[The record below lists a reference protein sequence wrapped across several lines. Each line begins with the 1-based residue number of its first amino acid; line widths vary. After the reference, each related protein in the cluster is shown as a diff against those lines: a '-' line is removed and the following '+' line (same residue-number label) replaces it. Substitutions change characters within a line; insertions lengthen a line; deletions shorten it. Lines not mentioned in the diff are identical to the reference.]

1 MGIEALSFE
10 LGVARTPAQLADARV
25 VRASAYGHHVP
36 ELAPTM
42 RQPDPVDLLPHT
54 VVLLARD
61 KATGAPVGTARIAS
75 NAQRPLLLESSYA
88 LPEGLREGHLAEVTR
103 LAVAPGAD
111 DRLVKRALM
120 KACYLVCLSLQV
132 QKMVIGA
139 RSAALIRGYRSL
151 GFECLTQGSGPVP
164 LAHAGGLAH
173 HVLAFDV
180 PSAERVWHALS
191 HPLHAWM
198 VRTFHPDIDVSPAP
212 GCRPTGAS
220 RSPKPLRAPAPP
232 RRRVAEPLAASAPL
246 TSPAS
251 RVAAAASSARE
262 NGLVTTSSMPA

>member
-10 LGVARTPAQLADARV
+10 LVVARTLAQLADARA

-36 ELAPTM
+36 ELAHTM
-42 RQPDPVDLLPHT
+42 RQPDPIDLLSHT

-61 KATGAPVGTARIAS
+61 KASGAPLGTARIAT
-75 NAQRPLLLESSYA
+75 NARRPLLIERSYV
-88 LPEGLREGHLAEVTR
+88 LPDGMRDGHLAEITR
-103 LAVAPGAD
+103 LAVAPAAD

-120 KACYLVCLSLQV
+120 KACYLVCQALQV

-139 RSAALIRGYRSL
+139 RSAALIRGYRDL
-151 GFECLTQGSGPVP
+151 GFECLTQNSGPVP

-180 PSAERVWHALS
+180 PSAERVWHAIS
-191 HPLHAWM
+191 HPLHTWM

-212 GCRPTGAS
+212 NYDPTGES
-220 RSPKPLRAPAPP
+220 RSPNPLGPPGPPLR
-232 RRRVAEPLAASAPL
+232 RRTAEPSGASA
-246 TSPAS
+246 SPML

-262 NGLVTTSSMPA
+262 NGLVTTSSIPA